1 MDVDDAED
9 NNDDDNND
17 DAEME
22 EAEEHPEDDNDEEEE
37 EDTSGGRRRS
47 SRARSN
53 STSVAA
59 TASKENIGRRSA
71 RATKFQASMKEPTDK
86 DLLLRDT
93 NSNTNKSNGK
103 DKGKAST
110 AKRSKSSSSN
120 MDTDE
125 DESED
130 ENATKPTSKKQ
141 ASKRGAVKN
150 TKQTP
155 AAQKKQ
161 AKKKKEPSSPHKA
174 PARRHRTP
182 RLSINHT
189 HTTTQESDSDSDA
202 SQNDDST
209 VEESDSENE
218 EDEEPFK
225 IQRIIASRTEPR
237 NAWAKIGAK
246 MNTNEIDY
254 GSRWVQD
261 PVDENDDTY
270 EERYLVKW
278 HDMSYLHVSWETES
292 DLLELVE
299 NAKNYLST
307 FFRKSSHGLLFSSDE
322 RCDGDYFDP
331 GWTQVDRLLE
341 VHFPDECPIK
351 SVKNED
357 KITNDELGICL
368 DKEDKEAF
376 EEGLGR
382 QFLIKWG
389 NSQYTES
396 TYEYERDLI
405 LNEVEYKDQLK
416 DFHRRKKKVRLNLS
430 FVLCLFYFVVRTRA
444 LTHQRNS
451 RAHQPSKY
459 TTAYEGSSEET
470 SKSGGSRVP

>member
-1 MDVDDAED
+1 MMDVDGDD
-9 NNDDDNND
+9 VNNNN
-17 DAEME
+17 DAEMQ
-22 EAEEHPEDDNDEEEE
+22 EAEEHPEDDDLEEEEEE
-37 EDTSGGRRRS
+37 EDTAGGRRRS

-59 TASKENIGRRSA
+59 TASKENVGRRSS

-93 NSNTNKSNGK
+93 NNTTNNNGK
-103 DKGKAST
+103 DKGKASAT
-110 AKRSKSSSSN
+110 KRSKNSSK

-130 ENATKPTSKKQ
+130 ETAKPGKKK
-141 ASKRGAVKN
+141 ASKRGAGKN
-150 TKQTP
+150 AKQTQ

-161 AKKKKEPSSPHKA
+161 AKKKEPSSPHKA
-174 PARRHRTP
+174 PARRHRNP
-182 RLSINHT
+182 RLNINHT

-261 PVDENDDTY
+261 TVDENDDTY

-331 GWTQVDRLLE
+331 AWAQVDRLLE

-357 KITNDELGICL
+357 KVTNDELGMCL

-389 NSQYTES
+389 NSAYAES

-416 DFHRRKKKVRLNLS
+416 DFNRRKKKVRLNL
-430 FVLCLFYFVVRTRA
+430 
-444 LTHQRNS
+444 
-451 RAHQPSKY
+451 
-459 TTAYEGSSEET
+459 
-470 SKSGGSRVP
+470 